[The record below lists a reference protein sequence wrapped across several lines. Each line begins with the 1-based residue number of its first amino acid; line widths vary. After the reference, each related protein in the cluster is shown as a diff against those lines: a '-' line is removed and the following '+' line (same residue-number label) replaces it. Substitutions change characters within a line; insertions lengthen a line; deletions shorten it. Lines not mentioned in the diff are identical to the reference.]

1 MRKFFGT
8 LLILGGVLSLADF
21 LISGT
26 LNAGVGESA
35 RSHLFLP
42 LLAAGRDFPNE
53 VTKLCFGL
61 GMFVF
66 GLYLVLLDG
75 DMGRCPLSLLFM
87 INSLL
92 MCFSLLVAFAA
103 GQPAKGDPNAVVS
116 SAMVGIASAAAVL
129 HLVCGLILLY
139 FAATERP
146 VGKAGLSLGSVIYVS
161 SAALGLVVFLSGKAV

>member
-21 LISGT
+21 LIWGSIRVADPQSPSYIA
-26 LNAGVGESA
+26 NCQ
-35 RSHLFLP
+35 SHLFLP
-42 LLAAGRDFPNE
+42 LFATGQDYPNA

-61 GMFVF
+61 GMLVF
-66 GLYLVLLDG
+66 GLYFVLLEG
-75 DMGRCPLSLLFM
+75 DMGRCPLALIFMCNALL
-87 INSLL
+87 L
-92 MCFSLLVAFAA
+92 CFSLLVAFAA
-103 GQPAKGDPNAVVS
+103 FKNSEQNPWI
-116 SAMVGIASAAAVL
+116 GIASAAAVL

-146 VGKAGLSLGSVIYVS
+146 VGKAGLSLGSVIFVS